1 MGFCWQSF
9 VFEDLG
15 GGLANAWKPLDVS
28 QSFIR
33 SNNKKTT
40 WVGVYYFEVK
50 LQTQKKDVLL
60 LLYTKLNVV
69 TSTPPTLRRPVTNDY
84 RAHQQ
89 RPKRRVLP
97 PHARQFPPKTFSD
110 WFEPRCAADYQFQLI
125 GTAVSPLVGKAV
137 GRSRKAYLK
146 NVEEY
151 DKNRI
156 VKFQIG
162 PLPISKNLALPWL
175 ITLVRAAYSKTL
187 RRAPEG
193 DFKRGWCSVA
203 LLYSGLDLDS
213 ALEHKAKTADGME
226 NWLEAGRLDAGLIG
240 AYYVQSGWPV
250 LLEHG
255 AGLKLQNSPMKSFTA
270 ARQSPR
276 LSARESARITFV
288 SDSCE
293 KFAEP
298 NL

>member
-125 GTAVSPLVGKAV
+125 GTAASPLVGKAV
-137 GRSRKAYLK
+137 GRNRKAYLK

-156 VKFQIG
+156 VKFRIG

-175 ITLVRAAYSKTL
+175 ITLVRVAYSKTL

-213 ALEHKAKTADGME
+213 ALEHEAKTADGME
-226 NWLEAGRLDAGLIG
+226 NWLEVRSARHWVNRCVLCPKRLAGTSG
-240 AYYVQSGWPV
+240 AWRRFEVAELTDEEFHCSEAITETV
-250 LLEHG
+250 
-255 AGLKLQNSPMKSFTA
+255 
-270 ARQSPR
+270 SPR
-276 LSARESARITFV
+276 KCPDNVCVRL
-288 SDSCE
+288 
-293 KFAEP
+293 
-298 NL
+298 L